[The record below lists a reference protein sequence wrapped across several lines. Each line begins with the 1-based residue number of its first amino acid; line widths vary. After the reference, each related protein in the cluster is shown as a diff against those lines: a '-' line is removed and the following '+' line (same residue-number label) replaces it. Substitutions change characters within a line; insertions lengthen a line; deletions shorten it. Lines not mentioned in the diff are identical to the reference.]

1 MRPPDL
7 EHKSFLLLLAVVTI
21 AFLAIL
27 FPLFGAVM
35 WAVALAILFDPMH
48 ERILRRLKGRP
59 NWAAVCTV
67 LVVLVL
73 VILPSVITAVFVVQE
88 GSVLVE
94 RLRSGEI
101 DLASYYQRLVDV
113 MPDWMGGMLE
123 RFGLADL
130 PALQKKLS
138 ASAAQGTQPIA
149 MQVWLLSQAA
159 LDFAVSFVV
168 MLYLLFFFLRD
179 GEAITQ
185 RIRRAAPLNQQQQKR
200 LLGNFTAVIRA
211 TVKGNV
217 VVAALQGA
225 LGGLALLVLGIPGA
239 FLWGVVMAFL
249 SLLPAVGAALVWG
262 PVAIYLLVTGAVWK
276 GVALIAF
283 GTFVIGLVDN
293 LLRPMLVGKDTKL
306 PDWVVLVTTLGGM
319 SLFGLNGFV
328 IGPVIAAMFIAA
340 WDLSATSRATGDT

>member
-35 WAVALAILFDPMH
+35 WAVALAILFGPLHDRM
-48 ERILRRLKGRP
+48 LKRLKGRE
-59 NWAAVCTV
+59 NWAAICTV

-73 VILPSVITAVFVVQE
+73 VILPSVMTAVFVVQE

-101 DLASYYQRLVDV
+101 DLASYYRQLVGV
-113 MPDWMGGMLE
+113 MPEWASGMLE

-130 PALQKKLS
+130 PALQKKLT

-149 MQVWLLSQAA
+149 MQVWLVSQAA

-185 RIRRAAPLNQQQQKR
+185 RIRRAAPLNQQQQRR
-200 LLGNFTAVIRA
+200 LFGNFTAVIRA

-225 LGGLALLVLGIPGA
+225 LGGIALLVLGIPGA

-276 GVALIAF
+276 GVVLIAF
-283 GTFVIGLVDN
+283 GTLVIGLVDN

-340 WDLSATSRATGDT
+340 WDLSAGSRGVDER